1 MKTINISILAVVFAL
16 AATWSA
22 ADSQGFKTH
31 PNIVDFE
38 FVNDQV
44 SVPPR
49 EGVMIVDSRP
59 ARKFDKGHIPVAI
72 NISDS
77 LFDGQANLLPEDKS
91 SLLLF
96 YCGGV
101 KCPLSHKS
109 AFKAEIL
116 GYTNIRVYAAGYPDW
131 TANGGLPGVSAE
143 YVKKALD
150 KGNAVVIDA
159 RPPRKFNKGHVPGAV
174 NIPTTR
180 FDTSQDLLPEN
191 KGAELIF
198 YCGGYKCPLSTK
210 GAEKARA
217 LGYTNVKVFQA
228 GYPAWNKA
236 FGQEGLSIREGG
248 EEGAITI
255 ASFMDTLKNHPEDV
269 YLIDV
274 RDQGEVDIDGTFAT
288 ARVIPIDTLLPQIAD
303 LPNDK
308 PTIFFCANGARAGEA
323 YDFVNMKRNDMKAYF
338 LEAVVAF
345 KKQPLPVVTPLD

>member
-1 MKTINISILAVVFAL
+1 MKAFNISVLAMVFVFI
-16 AATWSA
+16 ATGSA
-22 ADSQGFKTH
+22 ADSQGFKAY
-31 PNIVDFE
+31 PKIVDFE
-38 FVNDQV
+38 FVEGQAG
-44 SVPPR
+44 VPR
-49 EGVMIVDSRP
+49 LEGVMIVDSRP

-77 LFDGQANLLPEDKS
+77 LFNSQVDRLPEDKS
-91 SLLLF
+91 SLLIF
-96 YCGGV
+96 YCGGL

-109 AFKAEIL
+109 AFKADKL
-116 GYTNIRVYAAGYPDW
+116 GYTNIRVYSAGYPDW
-131 TANGGLPGVSAE
+131 TTNGGLPGVSAK
-143 YVKKALD
+143 YVKMALD
-150 KGNAVVIDA
+150 KGNAVVVDA
-159 RPPRKFNKGHVPGAV
+159 RPPRKFSKGYVPGAI

-191 KGAELIF
+191 KGTELIF
-198 YCGGYKCPLSTK
+198 YCGGYQCPLSTK
-210 GAEKARA
+210 GAEKAKA
-217 LGYTNVKVFQA
+217 LGYTNVKVFQS
-228 GYPAWNKA
+228 GYPAWKETY
-236 FGQEGLSIREGG
+236 GQKELSIRESD

-255 ASFMDTLKNHPEDV
+255 ASFMDMLKNHPEDV

-323 YDFVNMKRNDMKAYF
+323 FDFVNMKRNDMKVYF
-338 LEAVVAF
+338 LEADVAF